1 MKKTWPLI
9 ALGVG
14 AFLLLALITLPAS
27 VVLSYAHPSGL
38 TLGGV
43 SGTIWQG
50 RAQAVRAGALHLGS
64 VEWSLNALALF
75 TGRLGA
81 DVKITRTDG
90 FAQSSITAAPT
101 GTLTFRSLNASLP
114 LGALPPNVAP
124 GGWTGTLNLKLPQL
138 TLENGWPVVANG
150 AVEITDLVGPARRPV
165 ALGSYKIEFPAEAAA
180 AAEVLNGALSDL
192 GGPFAVNGSVQ
203 IKKDRSYLVQGMIAT
218 RPGAPGDMAR
228 SLEIL
233 GPADAQGRRPFT
245 FEGSM

>member
-1 MKKTWPLI
+1 MKKTWPLV

-14 AFLLLALITLPAS
+14 AFLLLALVTLPAS
-27 VVLSYAHPSGL
+27 VVLSYFHPSGL

-43 SGTIWQG
+43 SGSIWKG
-50 RAQAVRAGALHLGS
+50 RAQAVQAGSLHLGG

-81 DVKITRTDG
+81 DVRITRTDG
-90 FAQSSITAAPT
+90 FVQSSITAAPT
-101 GTLTFRSLNASLP
+101 GALNFRGLNASLP
-114 LGALPPNVAP
+114 LGSLPPDIAP

-138 TLENGWPVVANG
+138 TLENGWPVAANG
-150 AVEITDLVGPARRPV
+150 AVEIMDLVGPARRPV
-165 ALGSYKIEFPAEAAA
+165 ALGSYKIEFPAEAAQGDM
-180 AAEVLNGALSDL
+180 LNGVLSDL